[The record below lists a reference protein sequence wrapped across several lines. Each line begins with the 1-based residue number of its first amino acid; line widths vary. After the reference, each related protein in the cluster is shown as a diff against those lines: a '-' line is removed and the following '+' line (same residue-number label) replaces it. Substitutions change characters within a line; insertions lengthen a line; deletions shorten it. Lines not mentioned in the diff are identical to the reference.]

1 VSDGE
6 SSWQRHARA
15 ESATILPMATRS
27 LHDIRKTEATSTGAM
42 ITAEH
47 PLAAEAGARIL
58 QAGGNA
64 VDAAVA
70 AAFAMGVVEPTT
82 SGLGGVAWGVIRQ
95 PDGTITTIDG
105 GGAAPLRATPD
116 MYELQ
121 PSGAAGMYGW
131 PATKGDAQNVGI
143 RSVGQMGAVG
153 CLCHALERYGTM
165 DRQTVMR
172 EAISLAADGWEV
184 DWILTLSLGLYYD
197 RLSPIEASRA
207 IFFRPSG
214 APLRAATGF
223 EAGDRIVQ
231 RDLAES
237 LRAISAGGPQVL
249 YGGELGRAIVRDVQ
263 RRGGLLTDDD
273 FAQVEPRESPALAI
287 DYRGLQ
293 LHTLPG
299 ASGAITTVEML
310 RILEGFDLAK
320 TEALSAP
327 ALHLMA
333 EAQRRAFADRFTYL
347 ADPAV
352 VGTAIYDRL
361 ASEEHATEA
370 RKTIDPKRATPTA
383 TATPVPPSNDCT
395 THVNVVDRE
404 GRMVALTATL
414 GGAFGSGV
422 VAAGTGIMLSN
433 VMTWFD
439 PRPGHPN
446 SIAGGKRILSAIAPM
461 ILLRGGAP
469 FLCTGAP
476 GGRRIMS
483 AMLHVVTNIVD
494 WAQAPQDAVNSAR
507 THCESADLLVDT
519 RIPLATRD
527 ALAAM
532 GHNVVPR
539 LETFASS
546 HFARPSAILVR
557 GAELRAGVG
566 ALKSSTAIGV
576 D

>member
-1 VSDGE
+1 
-6 SSWQRHARA
+6 
-15 ESATILPMATRS
+15 MATRS
-27 LHDIRKTEATSTGAM
+27 VHDIRKSEAASTGAM

-58 QAGGNA
+58 EAGGNA

-105 GGAAPLRATPD
+105 AGAAPVRATPG
-116 MYELQ
+116 MYELHAT
-121 PSGAAGMYGW
+121 GAAGMYGW
-131 PATKGDAQNVGI
+131 PATKGDAQNVGY

-165 DRQTVMR
+165 DRPTVMKG
-172 EAISLAADGWEV
+172 AIALAADGWEV
-184 DWILTLSLGLYYD
+184 DWNLTLSLGLYYD
-197 RLSPIEASRA
+197 RLAPVDASRA
-207 IFFRPSG
+207 IFLRPSG

-223 EAGDRIVQ
+223 EAGDRLIQ
-231 RDLAES
+231 RDLADS
-237 LRAISAGGPQVL
+237 LRAIAAGGPEVF
-249 YGGELGRAIVRDVQ
+249 YRGELGRRIVADVQ
-263 RRGGLLTDDD
+263 AHGGILSQGD
-273 FAQVEPRESPALAI
+273 FERFEVGESPSLGI
-287 DYRGLQ
+287 DYRGVR

-299 ASGAITTVEML
+299 PSGAITVVEML
-310 RILEGFDLAK
+310 RILDGFDLGRSK
-320 TEALSAP
+320 ALSAT

-352 VGTAIYDRL
+352 VGTAIYERL
-361 ASEEHATEA
+361 ASVEHAAEA
-370 RKTIDPKRATPTA
+370 RTTIDPKRATPNVA
-383 TATPVPPSNDCT
+383 AAPVPPSTDCT
-395 THVNVVDRE
+395 THVNAIDRD

-422 VAAGTGIMLSN
+422 VAAGTGIMLGN

-439 PRPGHPN
+439 PRPGLPN

-461 ILLRGGAP
+461 VLLRGGVP
-469 FLCTGAP
+469 FLCAGAP

-494 WAQAPQDAVNSAR
+494 WAQAPQDAVNSPR

-519 RIPLATRD
+519 RIPQATRD
-527 ALAAM
+527 ALVAM
-532 GHNVVPR
+532 GHSVSPK

-546 HFARPSAILVR
+546 HFARPSAIVVR
-557 GAELRAGVG
+557 GAEMRAGVG
-566 ALKSSTAIGV
+566 ALKSSTAIGI

>member
-1 VSDGE
+1 
-6 SSWQRHARA
+6 
-15 ESATILPMATRS
+15 MATRS
-27 LHDIRKTEATSTGAM
+27 EWNIQKTEATSSGAM

-58 QAGGNA
+58 REGGNA

-70 AAFAMGVVEPTT
+70 AAFAMGVVEPMT
-82 SGLGGVAWGVIRQ
+82 SGLGGVAWCVIRE

-105 GGAAPLRATPD
+105 AGAAPMRATPD

-121 PSGAAGMYGW
+121 PAGASGMYGW
-131 PATKGDAQNVGI
+131 PATKGDAQNVGY
-143 RSVGQMGAVG
+143 RAAGRMGAVG
-153 CLCHALERYGTM
+153 CLCHALERYGSM
-165 DRQTVMR
+165 DRPTVMR
-172 EAISLAADGWEV
+172 DAIALAADGWEV
-184 DWILTLSLGLYYD
+184 DWSLSLGLALYYD
-197 RLSPIEASRA
+197 RLAPVDASRA
-207 IFFRPSG
+207 IFLRASG

-223 EAGDRIVQ
+223 EAGDRLVQ

-237 LRAISAGGPQVL
+237 LRAIAAGGPEAF
-249 YGGELGRAIVRDVQ
+249 YRGELGRGIVADV
-263 RRGGLLTDDD
+263 RAHGGVLTEDD
-273 FAQVEPRESPALAI
+273 FERFEVRERPPLAI
-287 DYRGLQ
+287 EYRGLQ
-293 LHTLPG
+293 VRTLPG

-310 RILEGFDLAK
+310 RILEGFELGK
-320 TEALSAP
+320 TEALSP
-327 ALHLMA
+327 MALHLMA

-347 ADPAV
+347 ADEAV
-352 VGTAIYDRL
+352 VGSAIFERL
-361 ASEEHATEA
+361 ASAEHAAAA
-370 RKTIDPKRATPTA
+370 RNTIDPGRATPQA
-383 TATPVPPSNDCT
+383 AATPVPPSSDCT
-395 THVNVVDRE
+395 THVNVVDRD
-404 GRMVALTATL
+404 GRMVALTTTL

-422 VAAGTGIMLSN
+422 VAAGTGIMLGN

-461 ILLRGGAP
+461 LLLRGGTPLVA
-469 FLCTGAP
+469 TGAP

-483 AMLHVVTNIVD
+483 AMLHVVTNLVD
-494 WAQAPQDAVNSAR
+494 WAQPPQQAVNGPRS
-507 THCESADLLVDT
+507 HCEGEALLVDT
-519 RIPLATRD
+519 RVPQATRD

-532 GHNVVPR
+532 GHTVTPK

-546 HFARPSAILVR
+546 HFARPSAVLAR

>member
-1 VSDGE
+1 
-6 SSWQRHARA
+6 
-15 ESATILPMATRS
+15 MATRS
-27 LHDIRKTEATSTGAM
+27 TPDIRKSEATSTGAM

-58 QAGGNA
+58 EAGGNA
-64 VDAAVA
+64 VDAAIA

-82 SGLGGVAWGVIRQ
+82 SGLGGVAWCVIRQ

-105 GGAAPLRATPD
+105 AGAAPVRATPD
-116 MYELQ
+116 LYELQ

-131 PATKGDAQNVGI
+131 PATKGDAQNVGY

-153 CLCHALERYGTM
+153 CLCYALERYGTL
-165 DRQTVMR
+165 DRATVMR
-172 EAISLAADGWEV
+172 DAIALAADGWDV
-184 DWILTLSLGLYYD
+184 DWALSLSLALYYD
-197 RLSPIEASRA
+197 RLAPIEASRS

-223 EAGDRIVQ
+223 EAGDRFVQ
-231 RDLAES
+231 RDLADS
-237 LRAISAGGPQVL
+237 LRAIAADGPEAL
-249 YGGELGRAIVRDVQ
+249 YRGELGRRIVADVQ
-263 RRGGLLTDDD
+263 AHGGILSQDD
-273 FAQVEPRESPALAI
+273 FESFAVRESPALAI
-287 DYRGLQ
+287 DYRGIQ

-299 ASGAITTVEML
+299 ASGAITVVEML
-310 RILEGFDLAK
+310 RILDGFDLGR

-327 ALHLMA
+327 ALHLLA

-352 VGTAIYDRL
+352 VGSAIYDRL
-361 ASEEHATEA
+361 ASTEHAAEA
-370 RKTIDPKRATPTA
+370 RRTIDPKRATPST
-383 TATPVPPSNDCT
+383 TSTPVPASTDCT
-395 THVNVVDRE
+395 THVNVVDRD
-404 GRMVALTATL
+404 GRMVSLTTTL

-422 VAAGTGIMLSN
+422 VAAGTGITLGN

-439 PRPGHPN
+439 PRPGKPN

-461 ILLRGGAP
+461 VLLRGGAP

-494 WAQAPQDAVNSAR
+494 WSQAPQDAVNSPR
-507 THCESADLLVDT
+507 THCESADLLADT
-519 RIPLATRD
+519 RIPQATRD
-527 ALAAM
+527 ELTAM
-532 GHNVVPR
+532 GHRVSPK

-557 GAELRAGVG
+557 GRERRAGVG
-566 ALKSSTAIGV
+566 ALKNSTAIGV

>member
-1 VSDGE
+1 
-6 SSWQRHARA
+6 
-15 ESATILPMATRS
+15 MATRS
-27 LHDIRKTEATSTGAM
+27 IPDIRKSEATSTGAM

-58 QAGGNA
+58 EAGGNA
-64 VDAAVA
+64 VDAAIA

-82 SGLGGVAWGVIRQ
+82 SGLGGVAWCVIRQ

-105 GGAAPLRATPD
+105 AGAAPVRATPD

-121 PSGAAGMYGW
+121 ASGAAGMYGW
-131 PATKGDAQNVGI
+131 PATKGDAQNVGY
-143 RSVGQMGAVG
+143 RAVGQMGALG
-153 CLCHALERYGTM
+153 CLCYALERYGTM
-165 DRQTVMR
+165 DRPTVMR
-172 EAISLAADGWEV
+172 DAIVLAADGWEV
-184 DWILTLSLGLYYD
+184 DWNLSLSLALYYD
-197 RLSPIEASRA
+197 RLAPIAASRA

-223 EAGDRIVQ
+223 EAGDRIIQ
-231 RDLAES
+231 RDLADS
-237 LRAISAGGPQVL
+237 LRAIATDGPEAL
-249 YGGELGRAIVRDVQ
+249 FRGELGRRIVADVQ
-263 RRGGLLTDDD
+263 AHGGVLSQDD
-273 FAQVEPRESPALAI
+273 FELFAVREGPALAI
-287 DYRGLQ
+287 DYRGFQ

-299 ASGAITTVEML
+299 ASGAITVVEML
-310 RILEGFDLAK
+310 RILDGFDLGRID
-320 TEALSAP
+320 ALSAP
-327 ALHLMA
+327 ALHLLA

-361 ASEEHATEA
+361 VTTEHAAEA
-370 RKTIDPKRATPTA
+370 RKTIDPTRATPST
-383 TATPVPPSNDCT
+383 TSGPVPASTDCT
-395 THVNVVDRE
+395 THVNVVDRD
-404 GRMVALTATL
+404 GRMVALTTTL

-422 VAAGTGIMLSN
+422 VAAGTGITLAN

-439 PRPGHPN
+439 PRPGKPN

-461 ILLRGGAP
+461 VLLRGGAP

-494 WAQAPQDAVNSAR
+494 WSQAPQDAVNSPR
-507 THCESADLLVDT
+507 THCESADLLADA
-519 RIPLATRD
+519 RIPPATRD
-527 ALAAM
+527 ELSAM
-532 GHNVVPR
+532 GHRVTPK

-557 GAELRAGVG
+557 GRERRAGVG
-566 ALKSSTAIGV
+566 ALKNSTAIGV

>member
-1 VSDGE
+1 
-6 SSWQRHARA
+6 
-15 ESATILPMATRS
+15 MATRS
-27 LHDIRKTEATSTGAM
+27 IPDIRKSEATSTGAM

-58 QAGGNA
+58 EAGGNA
-64 VDAAVA
+64 VDAAIA

-82 SGLGGVAWGVIRQ
+82 SGIGGVAWCVIRQ

-105 GGAAPLRATPD
+105 AGAAPLRATPD

-121 PSGAAGMYGW
+121 STGAAGMYGW

-165 DRQTVMR
+165 DRPTVMR
-172 EAISLAADGWEV
+172 GAIALAADGWDV
-184 DWILTLSLGLYYD
+184 DWSLSLSLALYYD
-197 RLSPIEASRA
+197 RLAQIEASRA

-214 APLRAATGF
+214 APLRTATGF
-223 EAGDRIVQ
+223 EAGDRFVQ
-231 RDLAES
+231 RDLADS
-237 LRAISAGGPQVL
+237 LRAIAAGGPEAL
-249 YGGELGRAIVRDVQ
+249 YRGELGRAIVRDV
-263 RRGGLLTDDD
+263 RARGGLLSQDD
-273 FAQVEPRESPALAI
+273 FEAFHVRESPSLGS

-299 ASGAITTVEML
+299 ASGAITVVEML
-310 RILEGFDLAK
+310 RILDGFDLAR
-320 TEALSAP
+320 TDQLSAP

-361 ASEEHATEA
+361 ASAEHAAEA
-370 RKTIDPKRATPTA
+370 RRTIDPKRATPSSA
-383 TATPVPPSNDCT
+383 ATPVPLSNDCT

-422 VAAGTGIMLSN
+422 VAAGTGIMLAN

-439 PRPGHPN
+439 PRPGLPN

-461 ILLRGGAP
+461 VLLRGGAP

-494 WAQAPQDAVNSAR
+494 WAQAPQDAVNSPR

-532 GHNVVPR
+532 GHLVVPR
-539 LETFASS
+539 LETFAST

-557 GAELRAGVG
+557 GAERRAGVG
-566 ALKSSTAIGV
+566 ALKNSTAIGV

>member
-1 VSDGE
+1 
-6 SSWQRHARA
+6 
-15 ESATILPMATRS
+15 MATRS
-27 LHDIRKTEATSTGAM
+27 VPDIRKSEATSNGGM
-42 ITAEH
+42 VTAEH

-58 QAGGNA
+58 EAGGNA
-64 VDAAVA
+64 VDAAIA
-70 AAFAMGVVEPTT
+70 AACAMGVVEPTT
-82 SGLGGVAWGVIRQ
+82 SGLGGVAWCFIRQ

-105 GGAAPLRATPD
+105 GGAAPVRATPD

-121 PSGAAGMYGW
+121 SAGAAGMYGW
-131 PATKGDAQNVGI
+131 PATKGDAQNVGY

-165 DRQTVMR
+165 DRPTVMR
-172 EAISLAADGWEV
+172 EAIALAADGWDV
-184 DWILTLSLGLYYD
+184 DWNLSLSLALYYD
-197 RLSPIEASRA
+197 RLAPIEASRA

-223 EAGDRIVQ
+223 EAADRLVQ

-237 LRAISAGGPQVL
+237 LRAIAADGPDAL
-249 YGGELGRAIVRDVQ
+249 FRGELGRAIVRDV
-263 RRGGLLTDDD
+263 RAHGGLLSQDD
-273 FAQVEPRESPALAI
+273 FERFSVHESPSLAI

-299 ASGAITTVEML
+299 ASGAITVVEML
-310 RILEGFDLAK
+310 RILDGFDLGK
-320 TEALSAP
+320 THALSAT

-347 ADPAV
+347 ADPEV
-352 VGTAIYDRL
+352 VGAAIYDRL
-361 ASEEHATEA
+361 ASAEHAAEA
-370 RKTIDPKRATPTA
+370 RKTIDPKRATPNDA
-383 TATPVPPSNDCT
+383 ATPIPPSTDCT

-404 GRMVALTATL
+404 GRMIALTTTL

-422 VAAGTGIMLSN
+422 VAAGTGIMLAN

-439 PRPGHPN
+439 PRPGMPN
-446 SIAGGKRILSAIAPM
+446 SIGGGTRILSAIAPM
-461 ILLRGGAP
+461 VLLRGGTP

-494 WAQAPQDAVNSAR
+494 WAQTPQDAVNSPR

-519 RIPLATRD
+519 RIPQATRD
-527 ALAAM
+527 ALTAM
-532 GHNVVPR
+532 GHTVVPR
-539 LETFASS
+539 LETFAST
-546 HFARPSAILVR
+546 HFARPSAILIR
-557 GAELRAGVG
+557 GGERRAGVG
-566 ALKSSTAIGV
+566 ALKNSTAIGV

>member
-1 VSDGE
+1 
-6 SSWQRHARA
+6 
-15 ESATILPMATRS
+15 MATRS
-27 LHDIRKTEATSTGAM
+27 VHDIRKSEAASNGAM

-58 QAGGNA
+58 RAGGNA

-82 SGLGGVAWGVIRQ
+82 SGLGGVAWCVIRQ

-121 PSGAAGMYGW
+121 SSGASGMYGW
-131 PATKGDAQNVGI
+131 PATTGDAQNVGI
-143 RSVGQMGAVG
+143 RAVGQMGAVG
-153 CLCHALERYGTM
+153 CLCRALERYGTM
-165 DRQTVMR
+165 DRPTVMR
-172 EAISLAADGWEV
+172 DAIALAADGWEV
-184 DWILTLSLGLYYD
+184 DWNLTLSLGLYYD
-197 RLSPIEASRA
+197 RLAPVDASRA

-223 EAGDRIVQ
+223 EAGDRIIQ

-237 LRAISAGGPQVL
+237 LRAIAASGPEIL
-249 YGGELGRAIVRDVQ
+249 YGGELGRAIARDVQ
-263 RRGGLLTDDD
+263 ARGGLLTEDD
-273 FAQVEPRESPALAI
+273 FAQVKARESTSLAI
-287 DYRGLQ
+287 DYRGIQ
-293 LHTLPG
+293 VHTLPG
-299 ASGAITTVEML
+299 ASGAITVVEML
-310 RILEGFDLAK
+310 RILEGFELAR
-320 TEALSAP
+320 TEALSAQ
-327 ALHLMA
+327 ALHLLA

-352 VGTAIYDRL
+352 AGDAIYDRL
-361 ASEEHATEA
+361 ASAEHAAEA
-370 RKTIDPKRATPTA
+370 RRTIDPKRATPRA
-383 TATPVPPSNDCT
+383 AATPVPPSSDCT

-404 GRMVALTATL
+404 GRMVALTTTL

-422 VAAGTGIMLSN
+422 VAAGTGIMLAN

-446 SIAGGKRILSAIAPM
+446 SISGGKRILSAIAPM

-469 FLCTGAP
+469 LLCTGAP

-483 AMLHVVTNIVD
+483 AMLHVITNVVD

-519 RIPLATRD
+519 RVPAAARD

-532 GHNVVPR
+532 GHSVVPR

-557 GAELRAGVG
+557 GAERRAGVG
-566 ALKSSTAIGV
+566 ALKVSTAIGV

>member
-1 VSDGE
+1 
-6 SSWQRHARA
+6 
-15 ESATILPMATRS
+15 MATRS
-27 LHDIRKTEATSTGAM
+27 EPRFAKTEASSNGAL

-58 QAGGNA
+58 RAGGNA

-82 SGLGGVAWGVIRQ
+82 SGLGGVAWCVIRQ
-95 PDGTITTIDG
+95 PDGAITTIDG

-131 PATKGDAQNVGI
+131 PATAGDAQNVGI
-143 RSVGQMGAVG
+143 RSVGRMGAVG
-153 CLCHALERYGTM
+153 CLCRALERYGTM
-165 DRQTVMR
+165 DRPAVMR
-172 EAISLAADGWEV
+172 DAIALAADGWEV
-184 DWILTLSLGLYYD
+184 DWNLTLALGLYYD
-197 RLSPIEASRA
+197 RLAPIEASRA

-223 EAGDRIVQ
+223 EAGDRLVQ

-237 LRAISAGGPQVL
+237 LRAIAASGPEVL

-263 RRGGLLTDDD
+263 ARGGLLTDDD
-273 FAQVEPRESPALAI
+273 FAQVRTRESPALAI

-293 LHTLPG
+293 VRTLPG
-299 ASGAITTVEML
+299 ASGAITVVEML
-310 RILEGFDLAK
+310 RILDGFDLARS
-320 TEALSAP
+320 EALSAP

-352 VGTAIYDRL
+352 VGDAIYDRI
-361 ASEEHATEA
+361 ASAEHAAEG
-370 RKTIDPKRATPTA
+370 RRTIDPTRATPA
-383 TATPVPPSNDCT
+383 AAATPVPPSSDCT

-404 GRMVALTATL
+404 GRMVALTTTL

-422 VAAGTGIMLSN
+422 VAAGTGIMLAN

-439 PRPGHPN
+439 PRPGRPN

-461 ILLRGGAP
+461 VLLRGGAP
-469 FLCTGAP
+469 LCCTGAP

-483 AMLHVVTNIVD
+483 AMLHVITNIVD
-494 WAQAPQDAVNSAR
+494 WAQAPQDAVNTPR

-532 GHNVVPR
+532 GHHVVPR

-546 HFARPSAILVR
+546 HFARPSAIVVR
-557 GAELRAGVG
+557 GTERCAGVG